1 MKDLSLFNKIVFF
14 FNNVCALLFIASFAI
29 PYIAPK
35 TFPLIAI
42 ISLLV
47 PFLLS
52 AHLAFILYWIFV
64 GFKKQVFLSVF
75 CILLSI
81 IFSAFPYEF
90 NKKVIS
96 SNDELSLMTYNVH
109 LFNKYNWINKDNI
122 ATNIMDFIHKNDPD
136 ILVFQEYSPSAKVSF
151 NYPYKAVVLK
161 GEKINFGQ
169 AIYSKHKI
177 ISKGSVDFE
186 NSSNNA
192 IYVDILKN
200 KDTIRI
206 YNIHLESL
214 RLGNNQEL
222 LIEEESEKIIKRL
235 TKAFVKQQGQVEKFL
250 LHKAQF
256 KGKTIIC
263 GDLNNTAY
271 SWAYHQIKNQMN
283 DTFIEAGTG
292 FGKTFD
298 FRKYPLRI
306 DFILVDKSLE
316 VNEHQ
321 NFTEIYSDHFPVMAR
336 IGL

>member
-1 MKDLSLFNKIVFF
+1 MKELSLFNKIVFF
-14 FNNVCALLFIASFAI
+14 FNNVCALLFIASFVI

-35 TFPLIAI
+35 TFPLIAV

-52 AHLAFILYWIFV
+52 AHLVFIIYWIIT
-64 GFKKQVFLSVF
+64 GFKKHMFLSVF
-75 CILLSI
+75 CIILSI

-90 NKKVIS
+90 NKKVIT
-96 SNDELSLMTYNVH
+96 SNNELSLMTYNVH
-109 LFNKYNWINKDNI
+109 LFNKYNWINKENL
-122 ATNIMDFIHKNDPD
+122 ATNIVDFIHKQDPD
-136 ILVFQEYSPSAKVSF
+136 ILAVQEFSPNSKVNF
-151 NYPYKAVVLK
+151 NYPYKSIVLK
-161 GEKINFGQ
+161 GEKISFGQ
-169 AIYSKHKI
+169 AIFSKYKI
-177 ISKGSVDFE
+177 ISKGSVDFD

-222 LIEEESEKIIKRL
+222 LIEEKSDKIIRRL
-235 TKAFVKQQGQVEKFL
+235 TKGFVKQQEQVEKFL
-250 LHKAQF
+250 EHKAQF
-256 KGKTIIC
+256 KGKIIIS
-263 GDLNNTAY
+263 GDLNNTSY
-271 SWAYHQIKNQMN
+271 SWVYHQIKKEMY
-283 DTFIEAGTG
+283 DTFIEAGNG

-298 FRKYPLRI
+298 LRKYPLRI
-306 DFILVDKSLE
+306 DFILVDETME

-321 NFTEIYSDHFPVMAR
+321 NFTVVYSDHFPVMAR